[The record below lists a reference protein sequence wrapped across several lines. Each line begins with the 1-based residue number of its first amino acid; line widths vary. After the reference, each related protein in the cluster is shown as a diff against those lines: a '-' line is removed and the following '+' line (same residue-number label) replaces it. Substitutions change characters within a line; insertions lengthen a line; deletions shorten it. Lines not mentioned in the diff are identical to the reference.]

1 MKQRLDDYIA
11 DLEKLIQDN
20 KVKKGLAEEVL
31 TKIQFIQHERLIHL
45 IVTFFTGISCL
56 LFLVAFISLEQLLLL
71 LLFVLTLC
79 LFVPYIFHY
88 YYLENG
94 TQKLYDLYFQIKNT
108 EK

>member
-1 MKQRLDDYIA
+1 MKQRLDDYIKE
-11 DLEKLIQDN
+11 LESVIEKKQI
-20 KVKKGLAEEVL
+20 KKGLAEEVL

-45 IVTFFTGISCL
+45 IVTYFTGISSII
-56 LFLVAFISLEQLLLL
+56 FLIAFLSIGQILLL

-94 TQKLYDLYFQIKNT
+94 TQKLYDIYFQIKNT
-108 EK
+108 D